1 MLAKILKY
9 RLKILAIFLLL
20 LLLVGVRY
28 AENSIFYDPFL
39 TYFQEEFTKK
49 PLPQVDKW
57 SLFLSTLLRYSLN
70 SVFSLLIIYV
80 IFAEVSMIKFA
91 SLLYVGF
98 FMILVA
104 LLFGFLMMENPPKMY
119 IFYVRRFLI
128 QPLFLL
134 LFVPAFYFQKM
145 QNGK

>member
-28 AENSIFYDPFL
+28 AENSMFYDPFL
-39 TYFQEEFTKK
+39 GYFQEEFTKK
-49 PLPQVDKW
+49 PLPQVDNW
-57 SLFLSTLLRYSLN
+57 ALFLSTLFRYALN
-70 SVFSLLIIYV
+70 SIFSLLIIYV
-80 IFAEVSMIKFA
+80 IFTEVQIIKFA

-98 FMILVA
+98 FVILVA

-145 QNGK
+145 QNAK